1 MNVVRQEKTAQ
12 SHLGTARL
20 NKGRL
25 VMPSQA
31 LPVYFLLILT
41 PLIIACGQVL
51 FKIASQRI
59 AASGDKF
66 YMIMLDPVFIFSC
79 AVYAA
84 ATLLWTYVLQTVP
97 LAYAYAF
104 MALTFVMVP
113 ILAIFWLGETIT
125 LRYIIGGLLI
135 LVGLVIA
142 QT

>member
-1 MNVVRQEKTAQ
+1 
-12 SHLGTARL
+12 
-20 NKGRL
+20 
-25 VMPSQA
+25 
-31 LPVYFLLILT
+31 
-41 PLIIACGQVL
+41 
-51 FKIASQRI
+51 
-59 AASGDKF
+59 
-66 YMIMLDPVFIFSC
+66 MIMLDPVFIFSC